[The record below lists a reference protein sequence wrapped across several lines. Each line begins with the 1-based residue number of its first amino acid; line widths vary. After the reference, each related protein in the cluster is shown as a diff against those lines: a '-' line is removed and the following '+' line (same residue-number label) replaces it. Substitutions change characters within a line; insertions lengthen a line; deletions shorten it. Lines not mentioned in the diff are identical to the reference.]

1 MTTGQKVIKYLALAF
16 AIFLSISI
24 LSGICG
30 AVGVVF
36 GLVSDGTEGKMSEY
50 VIENDVTDLIIDINA
65 AELEIKTGKQLK
77 LETNHK
83 YISYE
88 LNGRRLEIR
97 EKRPFFM
104 SHLNN
109 MKVVLTIPEETMFES
124 VELNTGVGEVTIDEL
139 LTDSLVMNLGVGEL
153 KAGRIQA
160 LNQAEIDGGI
170 GDVTIADGHLH
181 NADIDMGIGE
191 LNLSGRLEGAGS
203 IDYGL
208 GETNLTLEGT
218 AEDYRIELDKGI
230 GEAKLE
236 NQKMHDDSIY
246 GAGSNRIEIDGGVG
260 ELNISFKEICQ

>member
-139 LTDSLVMNLGVGEL
+139 LTDSLVMNLGVGEF
-153 KAGRIQA
+153 
-160 LNQAEIDGGI
+160 
-170 GDVTIADGHLH
+170 
-181 NADIDMGIGE
+181 
-191 LNLSGRLEGAGS
+191 
-203 IDYGL
+203 
-208 GETNLTLEGT
+208 
-218 AEDYRIELDKGI
+218 YRIELDKGI